1 MHTPVLTREVIEYL
15 NVRPNKNFIDCTL
28 GAGGHTAEI
37 LLHNSPTGKVL
48 AIDWDEEAIARVR
61 SSLSRS
67 DLGRIT
73 LVADNFSHLE
83 DIAKREK
90 FHASGVLLDLGMSS
104 DQLEQSKRGF
114 SFQKN
119 EFLDMRYSLDNPL
132 TAAKIVNYW
141 SRNDIAK
148 ILKEYGQE
156 QFANQIAEAIVQERK
171 EHAIAKTG
179 ELLKVIDGAVPGW
192 YRRRKIHPATKTF
205 QALRIAVNNELENL
219 KAVLVQ
225 AFRVLGPKG
234 RIVIISFHSLEDRI
248 VKYAFKENPEAKI
261 LTKKVVIPS
270 FDERKTN
277 PRARSAKLRAAEKL

>member
-1 MHTPVLTREVIEYL
+1 MHTPVLTKEVIEYL
-15 NVRPNKNFIDCTL
+15 NVKPNKNFIDCTL
-28 GAGGHTAEI
+28 GAGGHSAAI
-37 LLHNSPTGKVL
+37 LEHNKPAGKVL
-48 AIDWDEEAIARVR
+48 GIDWDEEAMARVK
-61 SSLSRS
+61 SSLPRS
-67 DLGRIT
+67 YLRRLT
-73 LVADNFSHLE
+73 LARDSFAHLAD
-83 DIAKREK
+83 IVKREK
-90 FHASGVLLDLGMSS
+90 FHASGILFDLGMSS
-104 DQLEQSKRGF
+104 DQLEGSKRGF

-119 EFLDMRYSLDNPL
+119 EFLDMRYSLENPL
-132 TAAKIVNYW
+132 TAVKIVNYW
-141 SRNDIAK
+141 SRNDITK

-179 ELLKVIDGAVPGW
+179 ELLKVIVGAVPGW

-219 KAVLVQ
+219 KAVIPQ
-225 AFRVLGPKG
+225 AFGILGPKG

-248 VKYAFKENPEAKI
+248 VKYAFRENVQAKI

-270 FDERKTN
+270 IVERKTN

>member
-15 NVRPNKNFIDCTL
+15 NVRPNKNFIDCTF

-219 KAVLVQ
+219 KTVLVQ
-225 AFRVLGPKG
+225 AFGILGSKG

-248 VKYAFKENPEAKI
+248 AKYALKENAQAKI

-277 PRARSAKLRAAEKL
+277 PRARSAKLRAAEKI